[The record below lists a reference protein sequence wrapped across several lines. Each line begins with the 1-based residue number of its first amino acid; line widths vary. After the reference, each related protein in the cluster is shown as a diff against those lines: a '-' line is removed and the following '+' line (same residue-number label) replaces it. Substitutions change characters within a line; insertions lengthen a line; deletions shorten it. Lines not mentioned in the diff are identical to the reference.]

1 MNITLK
7 SVKHSEVQSRD
18 SHCFTATLYI
28 DGKKVFGVMDD
39 GWGGEM
45 DTFAVKGG
53 VKDVGNKYAEIDAV
67 LGKEKCKAPYEDMDN
82 CLEFVVGHLVN
93 EFLGD
98 REIKKNLRKITYMV
112 GDEMYEV
119 KAKPT
124 AENIARVKAAK
135 WWNPTNVLLNGMPIE
150 DVRQYFK

>member
-67 LGKEKCKAPYEDMDN
+67 LGKEKCKATGK
-82 CLEFVVGHLVN
+82 LK
-93 EFLGD
+93 
-98 REIKKNLRKITYMV
+98 RTY
-112 GDEMYEV
+112 V
-119 KAKPT
+119 KLHT
-124 AENIARVKAAK
+124 
-135 WWNPTNVLLNGMPIE
+135 W
-150 DVRQYFK
+150 